1 MEIKT
6 SVTKN
11 GFAKGR
17 TCKICRL
24 QRTKPIAFDKI
35 TEKLL
40 SGSGIS
46 MAKFVKNIVEEFGI
60 DIIPMN
66 VSRHKKHMF
75 NSDFV
80 KASLLDKNQK
90 IFLNRHNRV
99 KENASGVVYF
109 IKVGK
114 YHKIGS
120 SLDFEQRMKIYK
132 THNPE
137 DIVVVYVK
145 ELKNYRY
152 HEKVIHDNISHKKV
166 RGEWFNL
173 NNGDIGDVINYL
185 SNY

>member
-1 MEIKT
+1 M
-6 SVTKN
+6 
-11 GFAKGR
+11 GR
-17 TCKICRL
+17 TCKVCHL
-24 QRTKPIAFDKI
+24 QKTNPKVFMMI

-40 SGSGIS
+40 SGTGMS
-46 MAKFVKNIVEEFGI
+46 MTKFIKNIVKEFAI

-75 NSDFV
+75 NTDFV
-80 KASLLDKNQK
+80 KASLLDKKQNK
-90 IFLNRHNRV
+90 FTNKLNRTREGHR
-99 KENASGVVYF
+99 GVVYF

-120 SLDFEQRMKIYK
+120 SLDFDQRMKIYK

-137 DIVVVYVK
+137 DIKVVSVK
-145 ELKNYRY
+145 ELRDYRY

-173 NNGDIGDVINYL
+173 TNEDIADVVDYLNNY
-185 SNY
+185 